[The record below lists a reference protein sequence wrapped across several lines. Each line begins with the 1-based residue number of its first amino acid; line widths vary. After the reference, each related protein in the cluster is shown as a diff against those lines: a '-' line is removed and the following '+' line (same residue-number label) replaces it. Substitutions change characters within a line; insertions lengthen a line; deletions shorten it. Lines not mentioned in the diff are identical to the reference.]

1 MNRSIATGL
10 GIAAAVSLA
19 LAGCSSSPD
28 TGTATAPGSA
38 EVPAEPVT
46 ISLAGWSLA
55 TTPEFQTLADA
66 FHAANPN
73 VTVDLKEYDA
83 TNYDTQ
89 MIADLAAGSAP
100 DLYVLKNLKN
110 FSTYE
115 DGGQLLDVSDVT
127 STLDSG
133 TSGLDAYTV
142 DGVSYA
148 VPYRQDSWYLYY
160 NKDLFD
166 AAGIAYP
173 DGSWTWDDYVSTA
186 KELTTALAASGSPAL
201 GTYEHTW
208 QSVVQG
214 FALAQTS
221 DADLLSGDFSYLKP
235 YYDRAVALQDSGAQV
250 TFGTATTNSL
260 TYQAQF
266 GTQQAAMMPM
276 GSWYVATLLA
286 QQVTGDANTF
296 TWGIAPIPQLDSS
309 TTGPDKTPV
318 TFGDPTGIGINP
330 AIDQSKIDAAKAFL
344 AFAGGE
350 DAAKALAAIG
360 ITPAY
365 ASDVVTAAYFG
376 LTGVPTDDLSKF
388 AFSTHDTKPE
398 NPVSSSTAGIQN
410 ILSDAHTAI
419 MSESQDVDSALSDAA
434 SRAANEVLNQ

>member
-1 MNRSIATGL
+1 MKRSIATGL
-10 GIAAAVSLA
+10 GIAAAVTMA
-19 LAGCSSSPD
+19 LTACGGGGTTAASD
-28 TGTATAPGSA
+28 TKASA
-38 EVPAEPVT
+38 APVT

-55 TTPEFQTLADA
+55 TTPEFKTLADA

-73 VTVDLKEYDA
+73 ITVELKEYDA

-89 MIADLAAGSAP
+89 MVADLAAHSAP
-100 DLYVLKNLKN
+100 DMYVQKNLMN
-110 FSTYE
+110 FFTYQ
-115 DGGQLLDVSDVT
+115 DGGQLMDVSDVAKK
-127 STLDSG
+127 LG
-133 TSGLDAYTV
+133 KGISGLNAYKV
-142 DGVSYA
+142 DGATYA
-148 VPYRQDSWYLYY
+148 IPYRQDSWYLYY

-166 AAGIAYP
+166 AAGVGYP
-173 DGSWTWDDYVSTA
+173 DGTWTWDDYA
-186 KELTTALAASGSPAL
+186 KNAGLLAAGLKAAGSRAQA
-201 GTYEHTW
+201 TYQHGW
-208 QSVVQG
+208 QSLVQG
-214 FALAQTS
+214 FANAQS
-221 DADLLSGDFSYLKP
+221 PKADILKGDFEYMKP
-235 YYDRAVALQDSGAQV
+235 FYKRAIAMQTAGDQP
-250 TFGTATTNSL
+250 TYGTVTTNSL

-266 GTQQAAMMPM
+266 GKQKSAMMPM

>member
-28 TGTATAPGSA
+28 TGTATTSSSA

-110 FSTYE
+110 FFTYE

-166 AAGIAYP
+166 AASIAYP
-173 DGSWTWDDYVSTA
+173 DGSWTWDDYVSNA
-186 KELTTALAASGSPAL
+186 KTLTTALAATGSPAL
-201 GTYEHTW
+201 GAYQHTW

-214 FALAQTS
+214 FALAQS
-221 DADLLSGDFSYLKP
+221 PGADLLSGDFSYLKP
-235 YYDRAVALQDSGAQV
+235 YYDRALDLQDGGAQV
-250 TFGTATTNSL
+250 TYGTATTNSL

-286 QQVTGDANTF
+286 QQGTGDANTF
-296 TWGIAPIPQLDSS
+296 NWGIAPIPQFDSS
-309 TTGPDKTPV
+309 TTGLDKTPV

-344 AFAGGE
+344 AFSGGE
-350 DAAKALAAIG
+350 DAAKALAGIG

-365 ASDVVTAAYFG
+365 ASDAVTAAYFG

-398 NPVSSSTAGIQN
+398 NPVSKSTAAIQN
-410 ILSDAHTAI
+410 ILSDAHSAI

-434 SRAANEVLNQ
+434 SRAASEVLNQ